1 MEIQTTWIIVNRL
14 SSRAVQ
20 RYAKH
25 VPVIATLI
33 IPSSAGVSQTYPLR
47 LEFFEGRPV
56 LFSSHGHTI
65 NGSYFQLLRDRMD
78 ARIETD
84 DVSVVAGI
92 LGLPANEPGLS
103 ATG

>member
-1 MEIQTTWIIVNRL
+1 ML
-14 SSRAVQ
+14 
-20 RYAKH
+20 
-25 VPVIATLI
+25 ATLI
-33 IPSSAGVSQTYPLR
+33 IPSSEGVSQTYPLR
-47 LEFFEGRPV
+47 LEFFEGHPA

-65 NGSYFQLLRDRMD
+65 SSSYFQLLRDRMG

-103 ATG
+103 GTF